1 MFTLHCLV
9 DDNTL
14 DAASFQAEHGI
25 AFAIETPASR
35 LLFDTGQSGD
45 VLVQNAKQ
53 LGLDLSQ
60 IDALVL
66 SHAHYDHT
74 GGLEA
79 FQQRNKPGL
88 PLYAHPDLFRERYAI
103 KDGQTRSIGLRM
115 TQADLAQHTTLVLS
129 TEPNQV
135 FPGVW
140 TTGEINPRTT
150 FERRSSHHYIKTD
163 TGWQPDPY
171 RDDMALVLEA
181 QSGLIVICGCCHAGL
196 LNTLAHVRRR
206 FNKKIAAIAGGTH
219 LANVDTDTLEYA
231 ITVLRVTS
239 AGVVPNF
246 YLNHC
251 TGENALVTL
260 SEAFVEKVHPCP
272 AGSVLRFE

>member
-14 DAASFQAEHGI
+14 DAARFQAEHGI

-45 VLVQNAKQ
+45 VLVQNARQ

-88 PLYAHPDLFRERYAI
+88 PLYAHPDLFCERYAI
-103 KDGQTRSIGLRM
+103 KNAQARSIGLRM
-115 TQADLAQHTTLVLS
+115 AQADLAQRALLNLS
-129 TEPNQV
+129 VEPNQIL
-135 FPGVW
+135 PKVW
-140 TTGEINPRTT
+140 TTGEINVRTE
-150 FERRSSHHYIKTD
+150 FEGRSLHHYIQTD
-163 TGWQPDPY
+163 KGWQPDPY
-171 RDDMALVLEA
+171 RDDMALVLEV
-181 QSGLIVICGCCHAGL
+181 QSGLVVICGCCHAGL
-196 LNTLAHVRRR
+196 LNTLAHVQRT
-206 FNKKIAAIAGGTH
+206 FNNKITAIVGGAH
-219 LANVDTDTLEYA
+219 LANVDADTLEHA
-231 ITVLRVTS
+231 VTILRATS
-239 AGVVPNF
+239 TGELPYL

-251 TGENALVTL
+251 TGERALVTL
-260 SEAFVEKVHPCP
+260 AQAFGEKVNPCP
-272 AGSVLRFE
+272 AGTVLSFD